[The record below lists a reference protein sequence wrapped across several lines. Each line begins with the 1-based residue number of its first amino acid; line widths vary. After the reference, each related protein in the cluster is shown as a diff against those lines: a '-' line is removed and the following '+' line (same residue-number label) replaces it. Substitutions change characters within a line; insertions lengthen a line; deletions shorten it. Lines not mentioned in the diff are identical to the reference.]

1 MRKVVLLTILIL
13 FLIPFN
19 ASSASFYTYDDFKN
33 LFLKEIK
40 KELTWV
46 KGKIVLEKFRI
57 EPENIKIPKN
67 AFYKIKFLS
76 TPSVGSNFILV
87 TFFNR
92 RYKQI
97 GIARLWGYV
106 EAKVPV
112 VVVIK
117 PIRNKE
123 IIKAENL
130 GIEFRALSR
139 LPQDV
144 IIDKKSAIG
153 KQARIS
159 LKPGTVLRMSY
170 IDLPIVIKRNQQVN
184 IIARGKYFIVKAKG
198 KALQNGRLGEII
210 RVRNIDSKKTI
221 WAKVISSEEVEVI
234 F

>member
-1 MRKVVLLTILIL
+1 
-13 FLIPFN
+13 
-19 ASSASFYTYDDFKN
+19 
-33 LFLKEIK
+33 
-40 KELTWV
+40 
-46 KGKIVLEKFRI
+46 
-57 EPENIKIPKN
+57 
-67 AFYKIKFLS
+67 
-76 TPSVGSNFILV
+76 
-87 TFFNR
+87 
-92 RYKQI
+92 
-97 GIARLWGYV
+97 
-106 EAKVPV
+106 V